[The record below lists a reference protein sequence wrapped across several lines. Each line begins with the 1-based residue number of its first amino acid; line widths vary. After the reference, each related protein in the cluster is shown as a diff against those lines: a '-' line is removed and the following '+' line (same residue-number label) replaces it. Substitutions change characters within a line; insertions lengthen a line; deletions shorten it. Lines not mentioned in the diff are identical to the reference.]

1 MLLIP
6 PATRSLPP
14 IRYWLVLAGVL
25 ATIKLVLG
33 LADPHLRVFLGDSES
48 YLHTAMTGWIP
59 PDRSFLYG
67 KFVAITAVW
76 PGTLYGLFV
85 AQSLCGVLTALLIAR
100 IACWDLGAD
109 RRLAAA
115 LACALA
121 LDPAQLF
128 YERMVMAESLGTL
141 NLIAMIACGFA
152 YLRRQWWP
160 WLLGVALFGVATV
173 ALRMSLLPVV
183 LGFALLPALAP
194 LADRRRRVGLLRIAA
209 HAVIALAAVAVAHKS
224 YQTWYGHLSQG
235 PAGYLQSSGTF
246 RLGLVAPLVQAHH
259 LERVGLPPALLQ
271 QVGPD
276 LRAPRARE
284 AQLWSEDGLIA
295 VLRRAAG
302 PDTERLA
309 RKIAARAMR
318 DDIPGFLHLALVT
331 TADYFVR
338 GETAARLYDDLGTR
352 AMQPEMQERVR
363 TQLGYDFAGVHEQR
377 HAVARYFEAASA
389 WLIVCLFALAPLALI
404 ALLRQW
410 RQRRDAVVLL
420 CLTALGM
427 VAGQLL
433 FSHIISFRYLHPF
446 PSLLLLCLA
455 ACFALPRRG
464 NGLDIPA

>member
-6 PATRSLPP
+6 PSARPLPP
-14 IRYWLVLAGVL
+14 LRYWLVLAGVL

-48 YLHTAMTGWIP
+48 YLHTALTGWIP
-59 PDRSFLYG
+59 GDRSFLYG
-67 KFVAITAVW
+67 KFVALTAAW
-76 PGTLYGLFV
+76 PGTLYGLLV
-85 AQSLCGVLTALLIAR
+85 AQSICGVLTALLIAR
-100 IACWDLGAD
+100 IACIHLGAD
-109 RRLAAA
+109 RRLAAV

-194 LADRRRRVGLLRIAA
+194 LADRRRRVGLVRIAA
-209 HAVIALAAVAVAHKS
+209 HAVITVVAVAAAHKS
-224 YQTWYGHLSQG
+224 YQAWYGYVSQG

-246 RLGLVAPLVQAHH
+246 RLGLVAPLVQAKH
-259 LERVGLPPALLQ
+259 LERVGLPPSLLQ
-271 QVGPD
+271 QIGPD
-276 LRAPRARE
+276 LRAARTRE
-284 AQLWSEDGLIA
+284 SQLWSEDGLIA
-295 VLRRAAG
+295 VLQRAAG
-302 PDTERLA
+302 PDTQRLA

-318 DDIPGFLHLALVT
+318 DDIPGFLRLALVT
-331 TADYFVR
+331 TADYFVPS
-338 GETAARLYDDLGTR
+338 ETAARMYDDLGTR
-352 AMQPEMQERVR
+352 AMQPEMQESVR
-363 TQLGYDFAGVHEQR
+363 TMLGYDFAGVHEQR
-377 HAVARYFEAASA
+377 YPVTRYFEWAGG
-389 WLIVCLFALAPLALI
+389 WLILCLFALAPLALI

-410 RQRRDAVVLL
+410 RQRRDTVVLL
-420 CLTALGM
+420 CLTALGL

-446 PSLLLLCLA
+446 PPLVLLCLA